1 MGRTVLLLLGAV
13 AAAVAPV
20 GATETARTET
30 ARADS
35 ARTEAAGLRFRVA
48 NDWTRVPAPSDMRA
62 AQFRVPRAGSDAED
76 GELVLFFFGTGQG
89 GSAEQNVVRWTGQ
102 FIQPDGTPSKDAA
115 VVTIRTVNGLKQTS
129 VDVGG
134 TYKPAPMGGAGGA
147 EKSGWRLLGAVV
159 EGQGGPWFWRLT
171 GPNATVA
178 AAKPQ
183 FEALLGSL
191 EAHQ

>member
-1 MGRTVLLLLGAV
+1 MRRTLALFLAA

-20 GATETARTET
+20 ESAET
-30 ARADS
+30 
-35 ARTEAAGLRFRVA
+35 ARTEAAGLRFSVP

-62 AQFRVPRAGSDAED
+62 AQFRVPRGGNGGED
-76 GELVLFFFGTGQG
+76 GELVLFFFGAGQG
-89 GSAEQNVVRWTGQ
+89 GSAEQNVDRWTGQ
-102 FIQPDGTPSKDAA
+102 FTQPDGKPSKDAA

-134 TYKPAPMGGAGGA
+134 NYKPAPMGGAGGA
-147 EKSGWRLLGAVV
+147 EKSQWRLLGAVV
-159 EGQGGPWFWRLT
+159 EGPGGPWFWRLT
-171 GPNATVA
+171 GPDATVA